1 MITRRKLVLALG
13 LGTLAA
19 PLPSLAQQQ
28 AKVRRIGFLEPLAQ
42 DSALY
47 REFLQGMRELG
58 YIEGTNIAI
67 ESRFADGKFERFP
80 GFAAEL
86 VKLNVD
92 VLVVATTP
100 AIQAAQQATATIPIV
115 MVSVGDPVGAGFVAS
130 LARPGGNITGMSVL
144 TQDVSPKLLE
154 MLKATVPKLSRIAV
168 LVNPANSNTAVSLK
182 NIQAA
187 AQQMSVK
194 ILPLE
199 ARTPSDIENAFAAMA
214 RQRPSAV
221 MAPGDPFFRLQ
232 ARHIA
237 DLALRHRL
245 PSAFSNSEITEA
257 GALMS
262 YGPRLAE
269 NYRRA
274 AIYVDKILKGAK
286 PGELPVEQP
295 TTFYM
300 VINMKTAKALGIKFP
315 NSILVQ
321 ATKVIE

>member
-1 MITRRKLVLALG
+1 MTRRKLLLAIG
-13 LGTLAA
+13 LGAFAA
-19 PLPSLAQQQ
+19 PFPALAQQPV
-28 AKVRRIGFLEPLAQ
+28 KVWRIGFLDPLAPAT
-42 DSALY
+42 DLY
-47 REFLQGMRELG
+47 RAFLRGMQELG
-58 YIEGTNIAI
+58 YVEGKNITIEA
-67 ESRFADGKFERFP
+67 RFADGKFELFP
-80 GFAAEL
+80 GFAAGL

-100 AIQAAQQATATIPIV
+100 ATQAAQQATTTIPIV

-154 MLKATVPKLSRIAV
+154 MLKAAVPKLSRIAV
-168 LVNPANSNTAVSLK
+168 LTNPANSNTAVSLK

-187 AQQMSVK
+187 AQPMSLT
-194 ILPLE
+194 ILPFE
-199 ARTPSDIENAFAAMA
+199 ARSPSDIESAFAAMA
-214 RQRPSAV
+214 RQRIGAV

-232 ARHIA
+232 AGQIGS
-237 DLALRHRL
+237 LALRHKL

-269 NYRRA
+269 NYHRA

-286 PGELPVEQP
+286 PGDLPVEQP

-300 VINMKTAKALGIKFP
+300 VINRKTAKAL
-315 NSILVQ
+315 SITIPDTILLR
-321 ATKVIE
+321 ADRVIE